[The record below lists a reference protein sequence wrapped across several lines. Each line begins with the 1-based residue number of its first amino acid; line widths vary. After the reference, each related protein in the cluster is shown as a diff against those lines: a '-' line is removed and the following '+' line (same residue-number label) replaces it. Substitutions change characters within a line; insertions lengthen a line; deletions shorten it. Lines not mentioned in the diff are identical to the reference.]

1 MTNRFNSL
9 KATTLK
15 ATALIGLGLLCAT
28 AAFAQTATVLN
39 NTAQPVSIED
49 HPAHA
54 SEHSMLQDSN
64 LRGSS
69 AYSFGQ
75 GEQPLWEFGS
85 VKKEVP
91 LGDIARAYKNGRVI
105 NKKPARVME
114 SQ

>member
-1 MTNRFNSL
+1 MTNRFNAL

-15 ATALIGLGLLCAT
+15 ATVFIGLSLLCAT

-54 SEHSMLQDSN
+54 SEHSMLPDSN

-75 GEQPLWEFGS
+75 GERPLWEFGS
-85 VKKEVP
+85 VKHEVP
-91 LGDIARAYKNGRVI
+91 LGDVARAYKKGHDI